1 MDYKKISEM
10 ALERVPFAIIIDFI
24 FIAGVF
30 LFVSEQLAV
39 TGKTKLRRLPKRGSY
54 DIETIYKILDE
65 GFIAHVGFTDAGG
78 QTFVIPTGYARRGG
92 ELLIHG
98 SGASRMMRALSEEI
112 EICVTVTLVDGLVL
126 ARSAFH
132 HSMNYRSVVAFG
144 TAKIIK
150 DENEKMEALRLFTEH
165 IVRGRWREVRLPTTN
180 ELKATTVLALPLTE
194 ASAKIRTGNPSDE
207 AEDYALDVWAG
218 VIPLEMKAGEP
229 LPDPQMNREIVQ
241 PDYITNYRRQP
252 PRENK

>member
-1 MDYKKISEM
+1 
-10 ALERVPFAIIIDFI
+10 VN
-24 FIAGVF
+24 
-30 LFVSEQLAV
+30 EQLAV
-39 TGKTKLRRLPKRGSY
+39 TGKTKLRRLPKRGAY
-54 DIETIYKILDE
+54 DVETIYKILDE
-65 GFIAHVGFTDAGG
+65 GFIAHVGFSGAGG
-78 QTFVIPTGYARRGG
+78 QTFVIPTAYARRGG
-92 ELLIHG
+92 ELLVHG
-98 SGASRMMRALSEEI
+98 SAASRMMRALSEEI

-144 TAKIIK
+144 AAKIIR

-165 IVRGRWREVRLPTTN
+165 IVPGRWREVRLPTKN
-180 ELKATTVLALPLTE
+180 ELKATTVLALPLDE
-194 ASAKIRTGNPSDE
+194 ASAKIRAGNPVDE

-229 LPDPQMNREIVQ
+229 LPDSQTNREIAR
-241 PDYITNYRRQP
+241 PDYITNYRRRL

>member
-1 MDYKKISEM
+1 MN
-10 ALERVPFAIIIDFI
+10 
-24 FIAGVF
+24 
-30 LFVSEQLAV
+30 EQLAE

-54 DIETIYKILDE
+54 EFETIYKILDE
-65 GFIAHVGFTDAGG
+65 GFVAHVGFTGAEG
-78 QTFVIPTGYARRGG
+78 QTFVIPTGYARRGN

-144 TAKIIK
+144 AAKIIK

-165 IVRGRWREVRLPTTN
+165 IVPGRWREVRLPTTN
-180 ELKATTVLALPLTE
+180 ELKATTVLALPLNE
-194 ASAKIRTGNPSDE
+194 ASAKIRTGNPVDDS
-207 AEDYALDVWAG
+207 EDYALNVWAG

-229 LPDPQMNREIVQ
+229 SLDPQMSREIPQ
-241 PDYITNYRRQP
+241 PNYITNYCRRAL
-252 PRENK
+252 